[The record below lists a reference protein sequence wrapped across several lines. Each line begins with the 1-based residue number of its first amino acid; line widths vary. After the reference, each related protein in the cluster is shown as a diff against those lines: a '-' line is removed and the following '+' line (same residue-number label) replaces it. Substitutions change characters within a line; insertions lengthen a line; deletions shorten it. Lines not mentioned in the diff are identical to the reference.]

1 MMLRHYL
8 LGQPTKDQ
16 RWQHQRKPRSL
27 PSVVRGY
34 GHTLTETTS
43 QCELF
48 NRRKGYKKFKEIE

>member
-48 NRRKGYKKFKEIE
+48 NRRKGYKKF